1 MDAKE
6 LTKEVISLSRWV
18 NDNTKDINYLQQELE
33 KQRML
38 ISDLMVSIKMLEYER
53 RITHER

>member
-53 RITHER
+53 RVKE